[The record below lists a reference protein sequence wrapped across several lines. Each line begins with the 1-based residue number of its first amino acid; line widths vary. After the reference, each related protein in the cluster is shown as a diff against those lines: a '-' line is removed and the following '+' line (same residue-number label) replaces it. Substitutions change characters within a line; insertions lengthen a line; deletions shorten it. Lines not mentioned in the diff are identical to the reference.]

1 MTFEK
6 FTRPGSRIGD
16 PKAAIWSSGQIA
28 FNQGSMDEFNLSK
41 YNYAILYYD
50 RDSKRIG
57 VEFTNDERA
66 EGAHKLVGRKSS
78 SGTSISAIAFL
89 KNYKI
94 DFGETIQ
101 YTLTNDKESGF
112 YVFDLKQ
119 PKIK

>member
-1 MTFEK
+1 MAFEK
-6 FTRPGSRIGD
+6 FTKPGSRIGA

-66 EGAHKLVGRKSS
+66 EGAHKLVGRKGS

-89 KNYKI
+89 RNYKI
-94 DFGETIQ
+94 GFGETIQ
-101 YTLTNDKESGF
+101 YDLTHDKENGL

-119 PKIK
+119 PKVK